1 MVKNNAICTN
11 HQGHKYGNVAWY
23 CWIYFQIHLQ
33 KKQAERD
40 NMNVIKKSN
49 TAWDFIIESLA
60 VKNMLF
66 QSNAR
71 MMPCMV
77 NYHSEF
83 F

>member
-1 MVKNNAICTN
+1 
-11 HQGHKYGNVAWY
+11 
-23 CWIYFQIHLQ
+23 
-33 KKQAERD
+33 
-40 NMNVIKKSN
+40 MNVIKKSN

-83 F
+83 FQVNKLLIDRFTPNKQCQADCNKIS